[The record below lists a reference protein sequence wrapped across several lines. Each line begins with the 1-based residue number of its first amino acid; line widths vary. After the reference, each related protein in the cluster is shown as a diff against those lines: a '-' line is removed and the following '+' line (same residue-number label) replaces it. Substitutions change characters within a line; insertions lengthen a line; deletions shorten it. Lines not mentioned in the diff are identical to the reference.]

1 MERRKSQL
9 ADGKGFNSWTSRQ
22 EPLKS
27 ACFATKMLPKH
38 VLPICYQTDL
48 GRGLTAGD
56 SPFLKSIMATATSF
70 AWRADVHIVTNPE
83 HRFFARSILAMVVV
97 SDARQAKFARTLW
110 RFKNTPWTS
119 KREAAN
125 QRWKLF
131 ERPASI
137 S

>member
-9 ADGKGFNSWTSRQ
+9 ADGKGFNSRTSRKK
-22 EPLKS
+22 PLKS

-56 SPFLKSIMATATSF
+56 SPFLKSIMATAASF
-70 AWRADVHIVTNPE
+70 AWRADVHVVTNPE
-83 HRFFARSILAMVVV
+83 HRFFARSILALVVV
-97 SDARQAKFARTLW
+97 SDARQRNSRGHYGA
-110 RFKNTPWTS
+110 S
-119 KREAAN
+119 KTRLGRQNGAAN